1 MRWERGGGAQEAAAG
16 WRVLDVTFHQHA
28 LSQAQNENGKS
39 PNNILERSATASSTD
54 EGPSNPHSS
63 TTTAP
68 TQPHQYTLYPHRYLG
83 LLHLLLLNIVISW
96 SWLTFAPLSSTSAAY
111 FSLPESAINWLST
124 AFLFAFLPPT
134 PLVILALNKGGPKT
148 SILISSALVLV
159 GNWIRYAGT
168 VAGESGKFG
177 VVVFGQVVIGFAQPF
192 VLAAPTRY
200 ANLWFSDSGRVS
212 AIAVM
217 TLANPLGAALGQLV
231 GPLWAPGTDDG
242 DTTGIPKLV
251 LYTAIL
257 STVSTIP
264 APLLPRAPPTP
275 PSAIAAEEPL
285 DLEAALKVL
294 PKNISFWLLFIPFSL
309 YVALFN
315 ATSSLLNQ
323 ILQPYAFTETQA
335 GIAGGLLILVGLVAS
350 ALVSPLV
357 DRTKAY
363 LRTIKLLV
371 PFIAASYV
379 ILIFIPSTRSVAG
392 VYTICAI
399 LGATSFSLLPCALEY
414 LVVATHPVSPEITST
429 ICWSGGQLLGAVFI
443 LVMGALEGEVGQPVG
458 SLRRALIFQA
468 VIGCVAVVP
477 ALMLGLGRGRGDGVA
492 IG

>member
-1 MRWERGGGAQEAAAG
+1 MRVDFSEA
-16 WRVLDVTFHQHA
+16 DEMQH
-28 LSQAQNENGKS
+28 LKS
-39 PNNILERSATASSTD
+39 PDALVEETPTTVAQYKNAKTPVHLECSHTED
-54 EGPSNPHSS
+54 GPSDHPATT

-68 TQPHQYTLYPHRYLG
+68 NQPHPYTLYPHRYLG
-83 LLHLLLLNIVISW
+83 LLHLMLLNIVVSW
-96 SWLTFAPLSSTSAAY
+96 SWLTFAPVSSTSATY
-111 FSLPESAINWLST
+111 FSLPQTSINWLST

-148 SILISSALVLV
+148 SILISSVLVLV

-168 VAGESGKFG
+168 AAGAHGKFG

-192 VLAAPTRY
+192 VLAAPSRY

-217 TLANPLGAALGQLV
+217 TLANPLGAALGQLI
-231 GPLWAPGTDDG
+231 GPLWAPGTDSG
-242 DTTGIPKLV
+242 DTSGIPKLV

-264 APLLPRAPPTP
+264 APFLPRAPPTP

-285 DLEAALKVL
+285 DLRPAFKIL
-294 PKNISFWLLFIPFSL
+294 PKNPSFWLLFIPFSL

-323 ILQPYAFTETQA
+323 ILEPYAFTETQA

-363 LRTIKLLV
+363 LWTIKLLV
-371 PFIAASYV
+371 PLIAASYV
-379 ILIFIPSTRSVAG
+379 ILIFVPSTRSIAG
-392 VYTICAI
+392 VYTICAA
-399 LGATSFSLLPCALEY
+399 LGATSFALLPCALEY
-414 LVVATHPVSPEITST
+414 LVVVTHPVSPEITST

-443 LVMGALEGEVGQPVG
+443 LVMGALEGEVGQPAG

-468 VIGCVAVVP
+468 VIACVAVVP
-477 ALMLGLGRGRGDGVA
+477 ALMLGLRGKSGRGVA
-492 IG
+492 AVS